1 MSNSTLTKVF
11 WSFAKMQSGGT
22 PNVSVLQKG
31 ILVGS
36 LVQRAVQG
44 RGPNELILR
53 TSPRKFR
60 EEFQQLAA
68 LLGLATYQFR
78 PYSLRRGGATFDLRQ
93 SGNMELVLV
102 KGRWQSNRTARI
114 YLNDGLATLT
124 TKAMSEQQRHHLHTL
139 TSSLHRRVSA

>member
-1 MSNSTLTKVF
+1 MGAQELVVITDR
-11 WSFAKMQSGGT
+11 
-22 PNVSVLQKG
+22 
-31 ILVGS
+31 LVGS

-44 RGPNELILR
+44 RSPSEEILR
-53 TSPRKFR
+53 TSPRRFR
-60 EEFQQLAA
+60 EDFLQLAG
-68 LLGLATYQFR
+68 LLGLATYGFR

-124 TKAMSEQQRHHLHTL
+124 TMTMSDQQRHHLHSL
-139 TSSLHRRVSA
+139 TSSLHRRVSG